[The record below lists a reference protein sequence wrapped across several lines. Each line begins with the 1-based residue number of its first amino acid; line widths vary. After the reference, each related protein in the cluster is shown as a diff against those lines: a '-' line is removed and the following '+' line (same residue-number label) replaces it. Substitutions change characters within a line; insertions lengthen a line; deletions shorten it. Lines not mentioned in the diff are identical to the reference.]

1 MKPDP
6 QTYKRKSGRG
16 LFLMCAGVMAVLLS
30 ESVLFLVLGG
40 ALEVIGLLLFV
51 GGMWQQKK
59 QREAE
64 QSAADSPEAAAPD
77 LPAPCA
83 PDAPSPD
90 ADASET
96 PAPQADPPE
105 ESRPGWEYDS

>member
-6 QTYKRKSGRG
+6 QAYRRKSGRG

-64 QSAADSPEAAAPD
+64 AAAPGPSASD
-77 LPAPCA
+77 PPAPCA